1 MKKTL
6 EFILSQ
12 LVDHPE
18 EIQVVEE
25 NTEHGSVLVIHANS
39 EDIGKIIGKSGR
51 IIRAIRDLI
60 KIMAA
65 KHESYIDVIIAEDEM
80 NPTNPDK

>member
-12 LVDHPE
+12 LVDHPDD
-18 EIQVVEE
+18 IHVVEE
-25 NTEHGSVLVIHANS
+25 NTEHGSVLVIHANP

-65 KHESYIDVIIAEDEM
+65 KHEAYIDVVLAEEDQ
-80 NPTNPDK
+80 DKK

>member
-12 LVDHPE
+12 LVDHPD
-18 EIQVVEE
+18 EIKVVEK
-25 NTEHGSVLVIHANS
+25 NTEHGSVLLIHANP

-65 KHESYIDVIIAEDEM
+65 KHEVYIDVVLAEEDE
-80 NPTNPDK
+80 TK